1 MKKLIVI
8 WLTALVV
15 LVSSCSKGGY
25 TTTETGVNIH
35 SKTGINVRL
44 DVVSE
49 AVIQVRATQNPD
61 FSEQPSLIAVADPNS
76 SVNWTVEEQEE
87 AVILKTAKVSATVSL
102 TDGSVAFFDADG
114 NPIIQE
120 PVGGGKS
127 FEPVEVDGVKG
138 YALRQVWDSDDN
150 EAIYGLGQHQAHEI
164 NYKGK
169 NEELFQYNTKV
180 SIPFIISTNNY
191 GILWD
196 NYSLS
201 RFGDPRPYGQ
211 MDQFALYGKEGAQG
225 GLTATYVD
233 DVANDK
239 VFTVRQESTIDYEN
253 LETIENF
260 PEGFDFNN
268 SRITWEGQMEP
279 RESGLYHFLLYYAG
293 YTKIWINGQLLA
305 DRWRTAWNPS
315 VAKFQVDMVRGE
327 KYDIKLEWVPDGGV
341 SYIGL
346 KALSPVDPADQK
358 KLSFFSE
365 MGDEINYYFMKGN
378 SMDEVIK
385 SYRHVTGKAQVMPK
399 WAMGFWQS
407 RERYK
412 TQQELLDVLKEF
424 RLRKIPID
432 NIVQDWSYWP
442 VEQWGSHDFEEA
454 RFPDA
459 KGMVDEV
466 HNLNARIMISVWPKF
481 YIGTDHYN
489 AFNEKGWMYKQA
501 INDSIRDWIYPGY
514 IGSFYDA
521 YSAGARKLFWEQI
534 KEKLYSL
541 GMDAWWLDATEPDIL
556 SNASIEYRK
565 ALMNPTELGPSTKY
579 FNAFALMNAKG
590 IYEGQRQDGK
600 GERVF
605 ILTRSGFAGM
615 QRFGT
620 VTWSGDIGT
629 VWEDLKAQIPAGINF
644 SMSGLPYWTMDIGG
658 FCVEKR
664 YERAQEGSEDLNEWR
679 ELNTRWYQFG
689 AFAPLF
695 RVHGQYPYREI
706 WNIAP
711 ENHPA
716 YQSMLF
722 YNKLRYALMPYIYSL
737 TGAVYHN
744 DYTIM
749 RGLAMDFTN
758 DKNVYNIDDQYMFGP
773 SLMVCPVYEYKARDR
788 EVYFPEGSGW
798 YDFYSGKF
806 YEGGNKQ
813 MVEAPY
819 EQIPLFVP
827 EGSIIPFGP
836 EIQYTAQNTEEPYT
850 ILVYAGKDGSF
861 KMYEDEGTNYNY
873 EKGMFATIKMDYSEA
888 DQTLTLGACNGRF
901 EGMPKSAQFRVIW
914 VSNDKPFEFSLKNL
928 EQGSVYRYNGS
939 PLVIKR

>member
-1 MKKLIVI
+1 
-8 WLTALVV
+8 
-15 LVSSCSKGGY
+15 
-25 TTTETGVNIH
+25 
-35 SKTGINVRL
+35 
-44 DVVSE
+44 
-49 AVIQVRATQNPD
+49 
-61 FSEQPSLIAVADPNS
+61 
-76 SVNWTVEEQEE
+76 
-87 AVILKTAKVSATVSL
+87 
-102 TDGSVAFFDADG
+102 
-114 NPIIQE
+114 
-120 PVGGGKS
+120 
-127 FEPVEVDGVKG
+127 
-138 YALRQVWDSDDN
+138 
-150 EAIYGLGQHQAHEI
+150 
-164 NYKGK
+164 
-169 NEELFQYNTKV
+169 
-180 SIPFIISTNNY
+180 
-191 GILWD
+191 
-196 NYSLS
+196 
-201 RFGDPRPYGQ
+201 
-211 MDQFALYGKEGAQG
+211 
-225 GLTATYVD
+225 
-233 DVANDK
+233 
-239 VFTVRQESTIDYEN
+239 
-253 LETIENF
+253 
-260 PEGFDFNN
+260 
-268 SRITWEGQMEP
+268 
-279 RESGLYHFLLYYAG
+279 
-293 YTKIWINGQLLA
+293 
-305 DRWRTAWNPS
+305 
-315 VAKFQVDMVRGE
+315 
-327 KYDIKLEWVPDGGV
+327 
-341 SYIGL
+341 
-346 KALSPVDPADQK
+346 
-358 KLSFFSE
+358 
-365 MGDEINYYFMKGN
+365 
-378 SMDEVIK
+378 
-385 SYRHVTGKAQVMPK
+385 
-399 WAMGFWQS
+399 
-407 RERYK
+407 
-412 TQQELLDVLKEF
+412 
-424 RLRKIPID
+424 
-432 NIVQDWSYWP
+432 
-442 VEQWGSHDFEEA
+442 
-454 RFPDA
+454 
-459 KGMVDEV
+459 
-466 HNLNARIMISVWPKF
+466 
-481 YIGTDHYN
+481 
-489 AFNEKGWMYKQA
+489 
-501 INDSIRDWIYPGY
+501 
-514 IGSFYDA
+514 
-521 YSAGARKLFWEQI
+521 
-534 KEKLYSL
+534 
-541 GMDAWWLDATEPDIL
+541 MDAWWLDATEPDIL